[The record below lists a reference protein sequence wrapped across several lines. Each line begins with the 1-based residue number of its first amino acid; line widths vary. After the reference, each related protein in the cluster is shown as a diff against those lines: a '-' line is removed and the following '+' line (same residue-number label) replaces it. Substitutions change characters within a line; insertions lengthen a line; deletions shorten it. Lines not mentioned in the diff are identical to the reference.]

1 MTKQKP
7 RARTPAIS
15 LPVVAIPAYVER
27 SWTGSNTNLRK
38 ASCISTFGLPTKLN
52 FAGGLAHA
60 WRSRKPTSAAGNPE
74 ILSNFAA
81 PLAAS
86 ETGAA
91 DAPQH
96 RARLQ
101 LSPG

>member
-1 MTKQKP
+1 
-7 RARTPAIS
+7 
-15 LPVVAIPAYVER
+15 
-27 SWTGSNTNLRK
+27 
-38 ASCISTFGLPTKLN
+38 
-52 FAGGLAHA
+52 
-60 WRSRKPTSAAGNPE
+60 
-74 ILSNFAA
+74 LSNFAA